1 MERERRNKIGI
12 SYDAP
17 ESKMVTLWLH
27 FTKKWPSQ
35 QRRPKMQP
43 IDFIGA

>member
-17 ESKMVTLWLH
+17 ESKMVTLY
-27 FTKKWPSQ
+27 KKMAFSA
-35 QRRPKMQP
+35 KK
-43 IDFIGA
+43 AKNETN